1 LERLREEGSLN
12 DEDYTALSSGYNL
25 LRSIDHNLR
34 LIVGRSTRL
43 PDPNH
48 PTAKDVATR
57 VGFGSAS
64 ELQASLAD
72 QMQAI
77 RAAYKRILGHD

>member
-1 LERLREEGSLN
+1 
-12 DEDYTALSSGYNL
+12 
-25 LRSIDHNLR
+25 

-57 VGFGSAS
+57 VGFESADD
-64 ELQASLAD
+64 LQQTLTN
-72 QMQAI
+72 QMEAI
-77 RAAYKRILGHD
+77 RAAYNRLLATDERG